1 MRSDEL
7 LQQTLEATGLPVKQY
22 EYKGTKSEYILF
34 NEEDERSVLYADNRP
49 MEVSLWW
56 QVHLF
61 TPKEYNYRFMK
72 RKIRNLLLDAGFS
85 VREAITIYEEE
96 TETIH
101 VVMLCHTIEEM
112 EEE

>member
-1 MRSDEL
+1 MKSDEL
-7 LQQTLEATGLPVKQY
+7 LQQTLEVTGLPVKQY
-22 EYKGTKSEYILF
+22 EYKGTKPEYILF

-49 MEVSLWW
+49 MGVSLWW

-61 TPKEYNYRFMK
+61 TLKEYDYRFMK
-72 RKIRNLLLDAGFS
+72 RRIRYLLLDAGFS
-85 VREAITIYEEE
+85 VREVVTIYEEE

-101 VVMLCHTIEEM
+101 VVMSCHITEEM